1 MKKIIFIWITS
12 MFVLTSCVVGNGE
25 IVRQERRV
33 SDFNGISI
41 EDVGDVNIRTGE
53 SYKVVVITD
62 DNLQHYVL
70 TEVRN
75 NILYISIKSKK
86 GLVRTKFVIDVQLP
100 ELHSLN
106 LSGVGD
112 VKISEGSAADL
123 AITLSGVGDID
134 AQNYR
139 IENATV
145 RHSGVGDIKIWV
157 SDSLNGSLSGVG
169 NIRYKGNP
177 AVSVNVSGVGKVS
190 KL

>member
-12 MFVLTSCVVGNGE
+12 MFVLTSCVVGDGV

-53 SYKVVVITD
+53 SYKVVVTTS

-70 TEVRN
+70 TETRN
-75 NILYISIKSKK
+75 NVLYISIKSKK
-86 GLVRTKFVIDVQLP
+86 GFVRAKFVIDVQLP

-112 VKISEGSAADL
+112 VRISEGSAAGL
-123 AITLSGVGDID
+123 AITLSGVGAID

-145 RHSGVGDIKIWV
+145 RHSGVGEIKIWV
-157 SDSLNGSLSGVG
+157 TDSLSGSLSGVG

>member
-12 MFVLTSCVVGNGE
+12 MFVLTSCVVGDGV

-53 SYKVVVITD
+53 SYKVVVTTS

-70 TEVRN
+70 TETRN
-75 NILYISIKSKK
+75 NVLYISIKSKK
-86 GLVRTKFVIDVQLP
+86 GFVRAKFVIDVQLP

-112 VKISEGSAADL
+112 VRISEGSAAGL
-123 AITLSGVGDID
+123 AITLSGVGAID

-145 RHSGVGDIKIWV
+145 RHSGVGEIKIWV
-157 SDSLNGSLSGVG
+157 TDSLSGSLSGVG

-177 AVSVNVSGVGKVS
+177 VVSVNVSGVGKVS